1 MSLLWALWEKELAA
15 EAFTQGKTQEICSL
29 GSWDPGFWGKSLSP
43 GVFRYQ
49 RGGCAGASL
58 VHEPFMD
65 QSGLGRNTAADAPC
79 ALSGFTIKDIFF

>member
-1 MSLLWALWEKELAA
+1 MPLLWAPWEKELAA
-15 EAFTQGKTQEICSL
+15 EAFTQRKTQEIGSL
-29 GSWDPGFWGKSLSP
+29 GSWDPGFWVQSLWLA
-43 GVFRYQ
+43 VFRYQ

-58 VHEPFMD
+58 VREPFMD